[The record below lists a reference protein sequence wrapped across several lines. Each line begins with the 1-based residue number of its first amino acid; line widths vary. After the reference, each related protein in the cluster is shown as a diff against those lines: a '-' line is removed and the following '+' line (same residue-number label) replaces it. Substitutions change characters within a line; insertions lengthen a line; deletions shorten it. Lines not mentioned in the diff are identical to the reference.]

1 MLDCKIPI
9 LPATCCWR
17 NVKRRIYFCPVVK
30 FIRVMHRQES
40 NCWICI
46 PTLNNNKTLYNIC
59 TVQFHACGSDSWW
72 ENWVV
77 SYTREYFK
85 WKVLAAFAIFLCK
98 WQMRRPKPVAANK
111 QRSDINKL
119 IDLLHSK
126 YLILEHTLSVGHLLI
141 EWAEVKEDI
150 SQIKY
155 AIIILVN
162 QTFNDKQWN
171 PYVAEII
178 LLSRSKSA
186 NNDEDSISS

>member
-1 MLDCKIPI
+1 
-9 LPATCCWR
+9 
-17 NVKRRIYFCPVVK
+17 
-30 FIRVMHRQES
+30 
-40 NCWICI
+40 
-46 PTLNNNKTLYNIC
+46 
-59 TVQFHACGSDSWW
+59 
-72 ENWVV
+72 
-77 SYTREYFK
+77 
-85 WKVLAAFAIFLCK
+85 
-98 WQMRRPKPVAANK
+98 MRRPKPVAANK